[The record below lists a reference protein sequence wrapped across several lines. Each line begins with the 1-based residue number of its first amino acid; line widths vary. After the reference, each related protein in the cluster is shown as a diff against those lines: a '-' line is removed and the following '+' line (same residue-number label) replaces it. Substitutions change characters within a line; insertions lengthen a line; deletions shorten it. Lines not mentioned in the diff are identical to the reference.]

1 MQKERLIPLSLQKN
15 GTILL
20 FKQTNFVNNGG
31 LKKKTNK
38 QAFLNPRKP

>member
-31 LKKKTNK
+31 LKKNK

>member
-31 LKKKTNK
+31 LKTNK
-38 QAFLNPRKP
+38 QTGFPKP